1 MGAKKTS
8 GKRKNGVRKDK
19 GPGQGQR
26 AGSTFAGASFER
38 SQVLGSGTQNT
49 KINLQAYAAVPT
61 ALNSLPRLPQEFT
74 GREDE
79 IAKILSMLDPGNG
92 ADAAV
97 GSVAGLPGVGK
108 TTLTHAVGRAALEQ
122 GWFMRVQ
129 VVNLRGYDPTPVPPE
144 DALEALLRALGV
156 AAEHIPPTLD
166 EREGLYRSQLEA
178 LAVERQR
185 VLILLDNA
193 SASNQVRPL
202 LPARHHA
209 VLVTSRHA
217 LPGLGA
223 RLFNLNPLQPDAAVD
238 LLRLR
243 LKVADPDDRRVED
256 EPSAAEELAALCG
269 YLPLALQIAA
279 ALLADDPDQPLSERM
294 RMLTNAGTRL
304 GGLDDGERNLRAV
317 FDECLTR
324 LSHQE
329 ADFYR
334 LLGLHPGPDIS
345 TPAAAALTGQSADK
359 VTQLLRQLVRARLLT
374 QNSQA
379 RDRWSM
385 HDLLRVHAQEQ
396 ARISMDRGRVPRR
409 RYEQAR
415 ARLTNYYVRHAR
427 AADIHFR
434 PPGEAASTVFAG
446 REQALAWFDAERENL
461 LATINTYARTQTAL
475 DLGFALGRYLEW
487 RRRIQDLMTVR
498 AHALEACQA
507 LGDDAN
513 LAGAWNNL
521 GSPLGELRR
530 HTEALDAHQTALDL
544 YQQTGDTHGQ
554 ASAWNNL
561 GSELRALK
569 RHTEAHD
576 AHQAALDLFQQSG
589 DTHGEAS
596 AWNNLG
602 VALGEL
608 KRHTEA
614 HDAHHAALDLYQQS
628 GDTHSQAIVWNNL
641 GSSLGE
647 LKRHTEAHDAHHAAL
662 DLYQQ
667 SGDTHGEASAWNNV
681 GVALRALK
689 RHTEALDAHQAALDL
704 FQQSGD
710 TDGQASAWNNVGV
723 ALRELKRHTEAHD
736 AHHAALD
743 LYQQSGD
750 TDGQASAWNNLGV
763 ALRALKRHTEA
774 HDAHH
779 AALDLFQQSGDTHS
793 QAIVWNNLGSSL
805 GELKRHTEAHDAH
818 HAALDLYQQSGDT
831 DGEASAWNNVG
842 VALGELKRHTEAHD
856 AHQAALD
863 LYQQSGDTDGQA
875 SAWNNVGSAL
885 RELKRHTEAHDA
897 HHAALDLYQ
906 QSGDTHG
913 QAIVWNNLGV
923 ACRSLEQYP
932 EATAAGEKAIAMLT
946 QAEDWAL
953 TGEAWAEYATTLH
966 VSGAE
971 LPRVRDAWEQSATAY
986 IQAGDDEEAAT
997 SRANAETQPP
1007 RP

>member
-8 GKRKNGVRKDK
+8 GKRKNGDRKNK

-26 AGSTFAGASFER
+26 TGSTFAGASFER
-38 SQVLGSGTQNT
+38 SQVLGSGTQTT
-49 KINLQAYAAVPT
+49 KINVQAYAAVPT
-61 ALNSLPRLPQEFT
+61 ALNALPGLPQEFT
-74 GREDE
+74 GRGDE
-79 IAKILSMLDPGNG
+79 ITKILSLLGPGGG

-97 GSVAGLPGVGK
+97 GSIAGLPGVGK
-108 TTLTHAVGRAALEQ
+108 TTLAHAVGRAALDQ

-178 LAVERQR
+178 LAVEGQR

-238 LLRLR
+238 LLRQR

-256 EPSAAEELAALCG
+256 EPSAAEELAAVCG

-279 ALLADDPDQPLSERM
+279 ALLADDPDQPLYERV

-396 ARISMDRGRVPRR
+396 ARIAMDRDRVPRR

-415 ARLTNYYVRHAR
+415 ARLTDYYVRHAR
-427 AADIHFR
+427 AANNHFR
-434 PPGEAASTVFAG
+434 PPGEAASTLFAG

-461 LATINTYARTQTAL
+461 LATTHTYARTQTAV
-475 DLGFALGRYLEW
+475 DLGFTLGRYLEW

-498 AHALEACQA
+498 AQALEACQA

-530 HTEALDAHQTALDL
+530 HTEAHDAHQTALDL
-544 YQQTGDTHGQ
+544 YRQTGDIDGQASAWNNVGSSLRELKRHTEALDAHQAALDLFQQTGDTHGQ
-554 ASAWNNL
+554 AGAWSNL
-561 GSELRALK
+561 GVALAELK

-576 AHQAALDLFQQSG
+576 AHQAALDLFQQTG
-589 DTHGEAS
+589 DTHG
-596 AWNNLG
+596 
-602 VALGEL
+602 
-608 KRHTEA
+608 
-614 HDAHHAALDLYQQS
+614 
-628 GDTHSQAIVWNNL
+628 QAIVWNNL
-641 GSSLGE
+641 GSSLRE
-647 LKRHTEAHDAHHAAL
+647 LKRRTEAHDAHLTALDLFQQTGDTHGQARAWSNLGGALAELKRRTEAHDAHLTAL

-667 SGDTHGEASAWNNV
+667 TGDTHGQAMAWDNLGLALAELKRYTQAHDAHKTALDLYQQTGDTHGQASAWDNL
-681 GVALRALK
+681 GLALRELK
-689 RHTEALDAHQAALDL
+689 RYAQAHDAHQTALDL
-704 FQQSGD
+704 YQQTSD
-710 TDGQASAWNNVGV
+710 IDGQASAW
-723 ALRELKRHTEAHD
+723 
-736 AHHAALD
+736 
-743 LYQQSGD
+743 S
-750 TDGQASAWNNLGV
+750 NLGL
-763 ALRALKRHTEA
+763 ALA
-774 HDAHH
+774 
-779 AALDLFQQSGDTHS
+779 
-793 QAIVWNNLGSSL
+793 
-805 GELKRHTEAHDAH
+805 
-818 HAALDLYQQSGDT
+818 
-831 DGEASAWNNVG
+831 
-842 VALGELKRHTEAHD
+842 ELKRHTEAHD
-856 AHQAALD
+856 AHQTALD
-863 LYQQSGDTDGQA
+863 LFQQT
-875 SAWNNVGSAL
+875 
-885 RELKRHTEAHDA
+885 
-897 HHAALDLYQ
+897 
-906 QSGDTHG
+906 GDTHG
-913 QAIVWNNLGV
+913 QAIAWNNLGV

-932 EATAAGEKAIAMLT
+932 EATAAGEKAVAMLT
-946 QAEDWAL
+946 QAEDWTR

-986 IQAGDDEEAAT
+986 IRAGDDEEAAT

-1007 RP
+1007 LP